1 MARAPAGRASHFH
14 RKALRTSAGPSTLVQ
29 TSVKHTESCVKP
41 EVEVRIRV
49 RLALRMQKAAKQH
62 QKGLIRLHVSCI
74 LGHMAFHLG
83 MAV

>member
-1 MARAPAGRASHFH
+1 M
-14 RKALRTSAGPSTLVQ
+14 RTTAAKLEGKRLSRSVQ
-29 TSVKHTESCVKP
+29 TGVKHTESCVKP

-83 MAV
+83 NGGLKPNRNQ